1 MRHRVSCD
9 GFDRRD
15 EGPEAEGSWRSSPSA
30 VRRVLVVDD
39 NRDAADVLAEVV
51 RLLGHVADVSYDG
64 SSAVE
69 RARKVAYDVVLCDIG
84 LPGMS
89 GYEVAAALR
98 DEGIRA
104 RLVAVSAYDQR
115 EAITRA
121 LSAGFEAYVVK
132 PPDLD
137 VIERLL
143 SDG

>member
-1 MRHRVSCD
+1 VTCD
-9 GFDRRD
+9 GFDPRD
-15 EGPEAEGSWRSSPSA
+15 EGPEAEGSAPSPA
-30 VRRVLVVDD
+30 GVARRVLVVDD

-51 RLLGHVADVSYDG
+51 RLLGHVADVTYDG

-69 RARKVAYDVVLCDIG
+69 RARRVTYDVVLCDIG

-98 DEGIRA
+98 EEGTRA

-115 EAITRA
+115 DVIARA
-121 LSAGFEAYVVK
+121 RAAGFQAYLVK

-137 VIERLL
+137 LIERLL
-143 SDG
+143 TDG